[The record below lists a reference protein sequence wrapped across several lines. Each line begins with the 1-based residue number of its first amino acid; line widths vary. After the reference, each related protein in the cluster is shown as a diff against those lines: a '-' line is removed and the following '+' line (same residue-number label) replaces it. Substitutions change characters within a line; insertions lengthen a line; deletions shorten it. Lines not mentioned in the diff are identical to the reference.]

1 MLKRTEGQYHIFHDD
16 NKLNSFAV
24 SRSLVIYSYTPTLLN
39 PACMYMYEITKG
51 RGTQPSRVKT
61 HCEVA
66 PNAAC
71 CLEALSA
78 HRLISTWLR
87 KCCEM
92 WIKSE
97 FIPTRIH
104 TTNYPHL
111 STAKRENGCASH
123 DTEPRWLNSVESLFR
138 PTFLRDPRAILH
150 ITTCPSPPTPPLK
163 KKHSVSTRCVREA
176 GFCVCDFYL

>member
-104 TTNYPHL
+104 THPTTPTSQPQSEKMAAPHTTLNLVGLIL
-111 STAKRENGCASH
+111 SKACL
-123 DTEPRWLNSVESLFR
+123 D
-138 PTFLRDPRAILH
+138 LRSYVTQGP
-150 ITTCPSPPTPPLK
+150 
-163 KKHSVSTRCVREA
+163 
-176 GFCVCDFYL
+176 FCT